1 MYKIFV
7 LCLILFVIPLFA
19 DNPFNRALALNG
31 DGQFLEVP
39 DSTCEDLANADILT
53 VEIRFKQMEERG
65 YTLLNKWKYFQP
77 ESESYGY
84 GRFMGHGWLVD
95 INKTSEKIE
104 GKLEYRYLD
113 PLDGFFS
120 NRVISLTR
128 AAVRDDGGWG
138 YSTSRSVLG
147 RLSNDEWHHL
157 ACVIVNRNQQVFFDG
172 VSLGGGGSSS
182 DRSIVIPGHP
192 LNVGGFIDSVDA
204 TLDLT
209 AYFKGE
215 IDELRIWNKVLT
227 ADDINARMN
236 DTLSADIYTS
246 VESGLIGYYRFEK
259 LENLGI
265 GNDGL
270 ANDVRDLSVY
280 ANHGNVWNG
289 GTLTEKAVQT
299 AVADQY
305 EIPVTY
311 QLYQN
316 FPNPFNPSTRI
327 NFDLP
332 HAGPVEIVV
341 YDIRG
346 RIVASLADNMM
357 EAGSHSINWASPTL
371 PSGIY
376 ICRMTS
382 NSFNKTIKM
391 VLQK

>member
-7 LCLILFVIPLFA
+7 LCLVIFVMPLFA
-19 DNPFNRALALNG
+19 DNPFNRALLLNG

-39 DSTCEDLANADILT
+39 DSTCESLATAEVLT
-53 VEIRFKQMEERG
+53 VEIRFKQTEERG
-65 YTLLNKWKYFQP
+65 YTLLNKWKFFPSDYHNWSWDNFK
-77 ESESYGY
+77 
-84 GRFMGHGWLVD
+84 GHGWLVD
-95 INKTSEKIE
+95 INRTNDKIE
-104 GKLEYRYLD
+104 GKIEYKYIAPLE
-113 PLDGFFS
+113 GFFS
-120 NRVISLTR
+120 NRAIRLTR
-128 AAVRDDGGWG
+128 SVVYDNGWG
-138 YSTSRSVLG
+138 RSTSGSTLSH
-147 RLSNDEWHHL
+147 LSNDEWHHL
-157 ACVIVNRNQQVFFDG
+157 AYIISNRDQQVYFDG
-172 VSLGGGGSSS
+172 VEIGVGGSSS
-182 DRSIVIPGHP
+182 ERNISIPGHP
-192 LNVGGFIDSVDA
+192 LNVGGFAESVDA

-215 IDELRIWNKVLT
+215 VDELRIWNKVLT
-227 ADDINARMN
+227 ADDINGKMN

-246 VESGLIGYYRFEK
+246 AESGLIGYYRFEE

-270 ANDVRDLSVY
+270 VNDVGDLSVY

-289 GTLTEKAVQT
+289 GILTEKGVQT
-299 AVADQY
+299 DVADQH

-316 FPNPFNPSTRI
+316 FPNPFNPSTQI

-332 HAGPVEIVV
+332 EASPVEIVV

-346 RIVASLADNMM
+346 RLVATIVDDMM
-357 EAGSHSINWASPTL
+357 DAGSHSIDWANPML